1 MISDCLERLGYPYAY
16 SCICDG
22 INRSGYSQ
30 CILGNTGSKGNWFMD
45 VFIVLSSVIIWKL
58 GKYFNR
64 DANEVYVNQ
73 ATGET
78 RRIGNKHTFFFI
90 PMQYWAV
97 GVIIL
102 EIVTIFA

>member
-1 MISDCLERLGYPYAY
+1 MIIWSGW
-16 SCICDG
+16 G
-22 INRSGYSQ
+22 ILTPITVFIMALIGAGIGNV
-30 CILGNTGSKGNWFMD
+30 ILGNTGSKGNWFMD

-64 DANEVYVNQ
+64 NANEIYVNQ

-78 RRIGNKHTFFFI
+78 RRIGNRHTFFFI
-90 PMQYWAV
+90 PMQYWAF

-102 EIVTIFA
+102 EIITIFA

>member
-1 MISDCLERLGYPYAY
+1 MIIWSGW
-16 SCICDG
+16 G
-22 INRSGYSQ
+22 ILTPVIVMLMALIGGGIGS
-30 CILGNTGSKGNWFMD
+30 IFLGNAGSKGNWFID
-45 VFIVLSSVIIWKL
+45 VFIVLSSVIIWKV

-64 DANEVYVNQ
+64 NANEVYANQ

-78 RRIGNKHTFFFI
+78 RRVGNRHTFFFI